1 MHTKQVGMHGWVAMA
16 WLSEISFVSYCYR
29 ELLEKTLKFNDD
41 MPKPARKPKPPVITE
56 SLIGMVFLC
65 NKMGER
71 SEEEHYLEKT
81 LQELRLNFREAIPLE
96 PSVSWAWN

>member
-1 MHTKQVGMHGWVAMA
+1 MF
-16 WLSEISFVSYCYR
+16 FVSYCYR
-29 ELLEKTLKFNDD
+29 EQLEKTLKFYDD
-41 MPKPARKPKPPVITE
+41 MHERPHEPKPSVITE

-65 NKMGER
+65 NKMGEC

>member
-1 MHTKQVGMHGWVAMA
+1 MHTKQVGMHGWVAIA
-16 WLSEISFVSYCYR
+16 WLWEMFFVSYCYR
-29 ELLEKTLKFNDD
+29 EQLEKTLKFYDD
-41 MPKPARKPKPPVITE
+41 MHKRPHKPKPSVITE

-65 NKMGER
+65 NKMGEC

>member
-1 MHTKQVGMHGWVAMA
+1 MHGWVAIA
-16 WLSEISFVSYCYR
+16 WLWEMFFVSYCYR
-29 ELLEKTLKFNDD
+29 EQLEKTLKFYDD
-41 MPKPARKPKPPVITE
+41 MHKRPHKPKPSVITE

-65 NKMGER
+65 NKMGEC

>member
-1 MHTKQVGMHGWVAMA
+1 MFF
-16 WLSEISFVSYCYR
+16 LSYCYR
-29 ELLEKTLKFNDD
+29 EQLEKTLQFYYDIHKRAHE
-41 MPKPARKPKPPVITE
+41 PRPSVIME

-65 NKMGER
+65 SKMGER
-71 SEEEHYLEKT
+71 NKEEHYLEKT